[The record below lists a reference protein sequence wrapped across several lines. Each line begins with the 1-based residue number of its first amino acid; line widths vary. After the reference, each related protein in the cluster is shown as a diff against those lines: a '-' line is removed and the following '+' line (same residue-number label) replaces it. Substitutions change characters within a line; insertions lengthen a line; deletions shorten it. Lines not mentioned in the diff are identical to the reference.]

1 MGRDH
6 RGTRFGF
13 TLRLMYPVGCRSDTG
28 RRDLSPPG
36 SPILELA
43 LPGSKPTLG
52 PQKKKEAQPTE
63 SEPGIADSYVLWF
76 LM

>member
-1 MGRDH
+1 MFGLA
-6 RGTRFGF
+6 GQIAQSESTRA
-13 TLRLMYPVGCRSDTG
+13 TLES
-28 RRDLSPPG
+28 
-36 SPILELA
+36 A

-52 PQKKKEAQPTE
+52 PKKKKEAQSTE